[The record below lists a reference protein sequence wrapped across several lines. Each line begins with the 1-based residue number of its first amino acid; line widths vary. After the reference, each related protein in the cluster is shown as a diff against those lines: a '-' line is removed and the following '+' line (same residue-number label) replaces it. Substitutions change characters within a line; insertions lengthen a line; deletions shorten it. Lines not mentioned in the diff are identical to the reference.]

1 MLKKILGAWKFLS
14 DTLIYIVFPPFC
26 PLCREIVDERGDIC
40 FACIEKVVRQDFY
53 STPPAQIEKVL
64 RLTKYRGG
72 TRELLRK
79 LKFDNDLR
87 VLPTLKKFLEI
98 ASTDSKVEE
107 ILNGVDVAVFV
118 PLHEERLKQRGY
130 NQTELIFSDWLTARG
145 VRTENFLKR
154 TKQTPRLFK
163 LSPAERRE
171 TLKDAFE
178 TVEGADVAGKK
189 ILIVDDI
196 YTTGAT
202 VAECAKALKKANAA
216 QIFVLALASD
226 FGSVESA

>member
-1 MLKKILGAWKFLS
+1 MEIFKRHADLH
-14 DTLIYIVFPPFC
+14 Y
-26 PLCREIVDERGDIC
+26 LCQEIVDERGDIC
-40 FACIEKVVRQDFY
+40 SACLEKILRQDFF

-79 LKFDNDLR
+79 LKFDNNVK
-87 VLPTLKKFLEI
+87 VLPTLKKILEM
-98 ASTDSKVEE
+98 ASADSKVEE
-107 ILNGVDVAVFV
+107 ILSGVDVAVFV

-145 VRTENFLKR
+145 VPAENFLKR
-154 TKQTPRLFK
+154 TKKTPRLFN
-163 LSPAERRE
+163 LTPAERRE

-178 TVEGADVAGKK
+178 VVEGADVAGKK

-202 VAECAKALKKANAA
+202 VAECAKALKKNNAA

-226 FGSVESA
+226 FGSN